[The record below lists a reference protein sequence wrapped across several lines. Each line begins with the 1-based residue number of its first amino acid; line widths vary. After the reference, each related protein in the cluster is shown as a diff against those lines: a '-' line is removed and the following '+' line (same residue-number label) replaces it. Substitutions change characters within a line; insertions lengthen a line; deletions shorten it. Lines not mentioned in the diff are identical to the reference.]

1 MKVFAFD
8 LLPYGEHLGHLREGT
23 ELPWPLPK
31 KHFDPKVAA
40 KTYEEHLQAWTLMDD
55 LGYDG
60 IGFNE
65 HHTSPYGLMNS
76 PNLMVAAAAQ
86 RTKRLKLL
94 VYGNLLPIHDPLRLA
109 EELAMVD
116 CLSNGRLI
124 SGFARGIPREHNV
137 YHVSMKDSRPRFE
150 ESWEIIKRAWTE
162 EVFSYEGAYWTYENV
177 AIWPRPYQQPHPPV
191 WLPVTG
197 SKETIQFAG
206 REGIPITPGLVP
218 HLGVR
223 NDIVN
228 YYAQC
233 LNANGHQ
240 ITPDHLILP
249 ADVFV
254 ADNRPTAVKQA
265 GPYTLYFN
273 QTLFSHGNITEASLQ
288 ERQGYINSDAYDY
301 VRPENRAFMS
311 GNRENY
317 RSMTIADIERNENL
331 AWGPASEV
339 RDRLLESAES
349 VGANIL
355 LISFNRG
362 AMPNDMFMEQ
372 LRRFGKEVLPD
383 LQAHEVK
390 SVPLFD

>member
-8 LLPYGEHLGHLREGT
+8 LLPYGEHLGHLREGS

-40 KTYEEHLQAWTLMDD
+40 QTYEEHLQAWALMDE

-76 PNLMVAAAAQ
+76 PNIMVAAAAQ

-109 EELAMVD
+109 EELSMVD
-116 CLSNGRLI
+116 CLSKGRLI

-137 YHVSMKDSRPRFE
+137 FQVPMKDSRARFE

-162 EVFSYEGAYWTYENV
+162 EIFSYKGDFWTYKDV
-177 AIWPRPYQQPHPPV
+177 AIWPRPYQQPRPPV

-206 REGIPITPGLVP
+206 RENFPITPGLVP
-218 HLGVR
+218 HMGVR
-223 NDIVN
+223 HDIVN
-228 YYAQC
+228 YYAKC
-233 LNANGHQ
+233 LIENGHQ

-249 ADVFV
+249 ANAFV
-254 ADNRPTAVKQA
+254 ADSRAEAVKQA
-265 GPYTLYFN
+265 GPYSLYFS

-288 ERQGYINSDAYDY
+288 LEQGYINSDAYDY
-301 VRPENRAFMS
+301 VKPENRKFMA

-317 RSMTIADIERNENL
+317 RNMTIEDVERNEDL

-339 RDRLLESAES
+339 RDRLIATADE
-349 VGANIL
+349 VGANTL

-362 AMPNDMFMEQ
+362 AMPGDMFMEQ
-372 LRRFGKEVLPD
+372 LRRFGKDVLPA
-383 LQAHEVK
+383 LHAHDVK
-390 SVPLFD
+390 KVSVS

>member
-116 CLSNGRLI
+116 CLSEGRLI

-162 EVFSYEGAYWTYENV
+162 EVFSYEGVYWSYKNV

-197 SKETIQFAG
+197 SKESIQFAG
-206 REGIPITPGLVP
+206 REDIPITPGLVP

-223 NDIVN
+223 HDIVN

-233 LNANGHQ
+233 LNENGHH
-240 ITPDHLILP
+240 ITPNHLILP
-249 ADVFV
+249 ADAFV
-254 ADNRPTAVKQA
+254 ADSRPKAVKQA
-265 GPYTLYFN
+265 GPYSLYFN

-288 ERQGYINSDAYDY
+288 QQQGYINSDAYDY

-317 RSMTIADIERNENL
+317 RNMTLEDVERNENL
-331 AWGPASEV
+331 AWGPANEV
-339 RDRLLESAES
+339 RDRLLESAEA

-362 AMPNDMFMEQ
+362 AMPNNMFMEQ

-390 SVPLFD
+390 SVPFS

>member
-31 KHFDPKVAA
+31 KHFNPKVAA
-40 KTYEEHLQAWTLMDD
+40 QTYEEHLQAWTLMDE

-76 PNLMVAAAAQ
+76 PNIMVAAAAQ
-86 RTKRLKLL
+86 RTKNLKLL

-116 CLSNGRLI
+116 CLSEGRLI

-137 YHVSMKDSRPRFE
+137 YQVPMKDSRARFE

-162 EVFSYEGAYWTYENV
+162 EVFSYEGKFWTYKDV
-177 AIWPRPYQQPHPPV
+177 AIWPRPYQQPYPPV

-206 REGIPITPGLVP
+206 REDIPITPGLVP

-223 NDIVN
+223 HDIVN

-233 LNANGHQ
+233 LSENGHQ
-240 ITPDHLILP
+240 ITPEHLILP
-249 ADVFV
+249 ANAFV
-254 ADNRPTAVKQA
+254 ADSRADAVKQA
-265 GPYTLYFN
+265 GPYALYFS

-288 ERQGYINSDAYDY
+288 TQQGYINSDAYDY
-301 VRPENRAFMS
+301 VKPENRVFMS

-317 RSMTIADIERNENL
+317 RNMTIEKIEQNEDL
-331 AWGPASEV
+331 AWGTANEV
-339 RDRLLESAES
+339 RDKLIETAEA
-349 VGANIL
+349 VGANTL

-362 AMPNDMFMEQ
+362 AMPGDMFMEQ
-372 LRRFGKEVLPD
+372 LRRFGADVLPA

-390 SVPLFD
+390 KVPVS

>member
-233 LNANGHQ
+233 LNENGHQ

>member
-8 LLPYGEHLGHLREGT
+8 LLPYGEHLDHLREGT

-31 KHFDPKVAA
+31 KHFNPKVAA
-40 KTYEEHLQAWTLMDD
+40 QTYEEHLQAWTLMDE

-76 PNLMVAAAAQ
+76 PNIMVAAAAQ
-86 RTKRLKLL
+86 RTKNLKLL

-116 CLSNGRLI
+116 CLSEGRLI

-137 YHVSMKDSRPRFE
+137 YQVPMKDSRARFE

-162 EVFSYEGAYWTYENV
+162 EVFSYEGKFWTYKDV
-177 AIWPRPYQQPHPPV
+177 AIWPRPYQQPYPPV

-206 REGIPITPGLVP
+206 REDIPITPGLVP

-223 NDIVN
+223 HDIVN

-233 LNANGHQ
+233 LSENGHQ
-240 ITPDHLILP
+240 ITPEHLILP
-249 ADVFV
+249 ANAFV
-254 ADNRPTAVKQA
+254 ADSRADAVKQA
-265 GPYTLYFN
+265 GPYSLYFS

-288 ERQGYINSDAYDY
+288 TQQGYINSDAYDY
-301 VRPENRAFMS
+301 VKPENRVFMS

-317 RSMTIADIERNENL
+317 RNMTIEKIEQNEDL
-331 AWGPASEV
+331 AWGTANEV
-339 RDRLLESAES
+339 RDKLIETAEA
-349 VGANIL
+349 VGANTL

-362 AMPNDMFMEQ
+362 AMPGDMFMEQ
-372 LRRFGKEVLPD
+372 LRRFGADVLPA

-390 SVPLFD
+390 KVPVS

>member
-1 MKVFAFD
+1 
-8 LLPYGEHLGHLREGT
+8 GEHLGHLREGT

-31 KHFDPKVAA
+31 KHFNPKVAA
-40 KTYEEHLQAWTLMDD
+40 QTYEEHLQAWTLMDE

-76 PNLMVAAAAQ
+76 PNIMVAAAAQ
-86 RTKRLKLL
+86 RTKNLKLL

-116 CLSNGRLI
+116 CLSEGRLI

-137 YHVSMKDSRPRFE
+137 YQVPMKDSRARFE

-162 EVFSYEGAYWTYENV
+162 EVFSYEGKFWTYKDV
-177 AIWPRPYQQPHPPV
+177 AIWPRPYQQPYPPV

-206 REGIPITPGLVP
+206 REDIPITPGLVP

-223 NDIVN
+223 HDIVN

-233 LNANGHQ
+233 LSENGHQ

-249 ADVFV
+249 ANAFV
-254 ADNRPTAVKQA
+254 ADSRADAVKQA
-265 GPYTLYFN
+265 GPYSLYFS

-288 ERQGYINSDAYDY
+288 TQQGYINSDAYDY
-301 VRPENRAFMS
+301 VKPENRVFMS

-317 RSMTIADIERNENL
+317 RNMTIEKIEQNEDL
-331 AWGPASEV
+331 AWGTANEV
-339 RDRLLESAES
+339 RDKLIETAEA
-349 VGANIL
+349 VGANTL

-362 AMPNDMFMEQ
+362 AMPGDMFMEQ
-372 LRRFGKEVLPD
+372 LRRFGADVLPA

-390 SVPLFD
+390 KVPVS

>member
-31 KHFDPKVAA
+31 KHFNPKVAA
-40 KTYEEHLQAWTLMDD
+40 QTYEEHLQAWTLMDE

-76 PNLMVAAAAQ
+76 PNIMVAAAAQ
-86 RTKRLKLL
+86 RTKNLKLL

-116 CLSNGRLI
+116 CLSEGRLI

-137 YHVSMKDSRPRFE
+137 YQVPMKDSRARFE
-150 ESWEIIKRAWTE
+150 ESWEIIKRAWTA
-162 EVFSYEGAYWTYENV
+162 EVFSYEGNFWTYKDV
-177 AIWPRPYQQPHPPV
+177 AIWPRPYQQPYPPV

-206 REGIPITPGLVP
+206 REDIPITPGLVP

-223 NDIVN
+223 HDIVN

-233 LNANGHQ
+233 LSENGHQ
-240 ITPDHLILP
+240 ITPEHLILP
-249 ADVFV
+249 ANAFV
-254 ADNRPTAVKQA
+254 ADSRADAVKQA
-265 GPYTLYFN
+265 GPYSLYFS

-288 ERQGYINSDAYDY
+288 TQQGYINSDAYDY
-301 VRPENRAFMS
+301 VKPENRVFMS

-317 RSMTIADIERNENL
+317 RNMTIEKIEQNEDL
-331 AWGPASEV
+331 AWGTANEV
-339 RDRLLESAES
+339 RDKLIETAEA
-349 VGANIL
+349 VGANTL

-362 AMPNDMFMEQ
+362 AMPGDMFMEQ
-372 LRRFGKEVLPD
+372 LRRFGADVLPA

-390 SVPLFD
+390 KVPVS

>member
-31 KHFDPKVAA
+31 KHFNPKVAA
-40 KTYEEHLQAWTLMDD
+40 RTYEEHLQAWTLMDEI
-55 LGYDG
+55 GYDG

-76 PNLMVAAAAQ
+76 PNIMVAAAAQ

-116 CLSNGRLI
+116 CLSEGRLI

-137 YHVSMKDSRPRFE
+137 FQVPMKDSRGRFE

-162 EVFSYEGAYWTYENV
+162 EVFSYEGKFWTYKDV
-177 AIWPRPYQQPHPPV
+177 AIWPRPYQQPRPPV

-197 SKETIQFAG
+197 SKESIQWAG
-206 REGIPITPGLVP
+206 RENVPITPGLVP

-223 NDIVN
+223 QDIVN

-233 LNANGHQ
+233 LRENGHQ

-249 ADVFV
+249 ANAFV
-254 ADNRPTAVKQA
+254 ADSRAEAVKQA
-265 GPYTLYFN
+265 GPYSLYFS

-288 ERQGYINSDAYDY
+288 EQQGYINSNAYDY
-301 VRPENRAFMS
+301 VRPENRVFMS
-311 GNRENY
+311 GNREGY
-317 RSMTIADIERNENL
+317 RNMTIADVERNEDL
-331 AWGPASEV
+331 AWGPAAEV
-339 RDRLLESAES
+339 RDRLIASADE
-349 VGANIL
+349 VGANTL

-372 LRRFGKEVLPD
+372 LRRFGAEVLPA
-383 LQAHEVK
+383 LQAHEVTK
-390 SVPLFD
+390 VPLS

>member
-40 KTYEEHLQAWTLMDD
+40 KTYEEHLQAWTLMDE

-116 CLSNGRLI
+116 CLSEGRLI

-162 EVFSYEGAYWTYENV
+162 EVFSYEGVYWSYKNV

-197 SKETIQFAG
+197 SKESIQFAG
-206 REGIPITPGLVP
+206 REDIPITPGLVP

-223 NDIVN
+223 QDIVN

-233 LNANGHQ
+233 LNENGHH
-240 ITPDHLILP
+240 ITPNHLILP
-249 ADVFV
+249 ADAFV
-254 ADNRPTAVKQA
+254 ADSRPKAVKQA
-265 GPYTLYFN
+265 GPYSLYFN

-288 ERQGYINSDAYDY
+288 QQQGYINSDAYDY

-317 RSMTIADIERNENL
+317 RNMTLEDVERNENL
-331 AWGPASEV
+331 AWGPANEV
-339 RDRLLESAES
+339 RDRLLESAEA

-390 SVPLFD
+390 SVPFS

>member
-1 MKVFAFD
+1 M
-8 LLPYGEHLGHLREGT
+8 G
-23 ELPWPLPK
+23 
-31 KHFDPKVAA
+31 
-40 KTYEEHLQAWTLMDD
+40 
-55 LGYDG
+55 
-60 IGFNE
+60 
-65 HHTSPYGLMNS
+65 
-76 PNLMVAAAAQ
+76 
-86 RTKRLKLL
+86 
-94 VYGNLLPIHDPLRLA
+94 
-109 EELAMVD
+109 D
-116 CLSNGRLI
+116 CLSEGRLI

-162 EVFSYEGAYWTYENV
+162 EVFSYEGVYWSYKNV

-197 SKETIQFAG
+197 SKESIQFAG
-206 REGIPITPGLVP
+206 REDIPITPGSVP

-223 NDIVN
+223 HDIVN

-233 LNANGHQ
+233 LNENGHH
-240 ITPDHLILP
+240 ITPNHLILP
-249 ADVFV
+249 ADAFV
-254 ADNRPTAVKQA
+254 ADSRPKAVKQA

-288 ERQGYINSDAYDY
+288 QQQGYINSDAYDY

-317 RSMTIADIERNENL
+317 RNMTLEDVERNENL
-331 AWGPASEV
+331 AWGPANEV
-339 RDRLLESAES
+339 RDRLLESAEA

-362 AMPNDMFMEQ
+362 AMPNNMFMEQ

-390 SVPLFD
+390 SVPFS